1 MTIPARGAMAVAAV
15 CRRVQ
20 IQPMPSAPAHRR
32 PAPALA
38 RIAHALRRILGAP
51 DYERYVAHV
60 RDRHP
65 GAEPMSRDEFLRE
78 RLASRY
84 SKPGA
89 RCC

>member
-1 MTIPARGAMAVAAV
+1 
-15 CRRVQ
+15 
-20 IQPMPSAPAHRR
+20 MPSATALDRR
-32 PAPALA
+32 PSLAA
-38 RIAHALRRILGAP
+38 RIAHALRRIVGAP

-60 RDRHP
+60 RERHP
-65 GAEPMSRDEFLRE
+65 DTQPMSRDEFLAE